1 MASKE
6 IKAMS
11 EMVRATLEKVEKQN
25 QNQTGTTTQMSV
37 QSSSKLDQIVIAIGA
52 STGGTDATTEVVK
65 SLPKDTP
72 GIVVVQHMPEGFT
85 GMYAK
90 RLNTICHM
98 EVKEAENGDKIQRG
112 RILIAPGGLH
122 LRVVKAVGGGYSVT
136 CSSGEKITGHR
147 PSVDA
152 LFESVA
158 STVGKNAVG
167 IILTGMGRDGAEG
180 LLRMRK
186 NGAFTIGQDEKSSV
200 VYGMPMAAYNI
211 GAVVRQGSLR
221 EIPELLKGYLSR
233 LE

>member
-11 EMVRATLEKVEKQN
+11 EMVKATLEKVEQKN
-25 QNQTGTTTQMSV
+25 PTQ
-37 QSSSKLDQIVIAIGA
+37 QKPQEKIIGSSALDNFVIAIGA

-65 SLPKDTP
+65 TLPKDTP

-90 RLNTICHM
+90 RLNTICQM

-122 LRVVKAVGGGYSVT
+122 LRVVKSATGGFSVT
-136 CSSGEKITGHR
+136 CTPGEKVSGHR

-152 LFESVA
+152 LFQSVA
-158 STVGKNAVG
+158 NAVGKNAVG

-180 LLRMRK
+180 LLQMKK
-186 NGAFTIGQDEKSSV
+186 NGAFTIGQDEQSSV

-211 GAVVRQGSLR
+211 GAVTRQGSLR
-221 EIPELLKGYLSR
+221 EIPELLQGYLKR